1 MTIVSPAASSLPAYG
16 VLIGVDEVGR
26 GPWAGPVCAGAVVLG
41 PDHGIVGL
49 NDSKQ
54 LSARRRQALVPEI
67 TQRCQAWGLGWASA
81 EEIDATNILLASFQA
96 MQRAVV
102 NCLAAIED
110 STEGRS
116 PVTAATGRAVS
127 SADNTAC
134 GPEVSC
140 AGSPQVDFGGS
151 AWGTVFIQ
159 VDGSLLPARSLGP
172 QHWPWATQAVVG
184 GDAQVA
190 EISAASI
197 LAKVARDAEMAR
209 LDDIYPGYGFA
220 QHAGYGTAAHR
231 AALDRLGPCPVHRR
245 SFAPVARCLAR

>member
-1 MTIVSPAASSLPAYG
+1 MVYRDNPRGSL
-16 VLIGVDEVGR
+16 LIGVDEAGR

-49 NDSKQ
+49 NDSKR

-67 TQRCQAWGLGWASA
+67 TQRCRAWGLGWATA
-81 EEIDATNILLASFQA
+81 EEIDATSILLASFQA

-102 NCLAAIED
+102 NCLEALED
-110 STEGRS
+110 SLEGSS
-116 PVTAATGRAVS
+116 PVTAATGRAGS
-127 SADNTAC
+127 SADSTAC
-134 GPEVSC
+134 SPEVSC

-151 AWGTVFIQ
+151 ACGTVFIQ

-184 GDAQVA
+184 GDALVA

-245 SFAPVARCLAR
+245 SFAPVARCLVRQ